1 MDEEISGI
9 KISEFPDA
17 PSISNSDVVTGLHDN
32 DNANFTF
39 ARIMAWLRA
48 AVADFFVPNS
58 RKVNNKA
65 LSADISLTA
74 SDVGARGADWMPT
87 AAQVGARPDNWV
99 PTAPQVGAVPVE
111 AVGVAGGVPNLDE
124 IGRVPA
130 SQLPPYPTVPSASTA
145 NPQMDG
151 TASPGSTGNWADG
164 GHVHPTDTTRAAA
177 ALEINGHPLT
187 GNFDLTAADVGAL
200 ASGGTAVAA
209 GTLAPQH
216 KIFGSGLASGWYAFA
231 EITISNNLSRTYD
244 ILIDSTYHLSS
255 VTYQSGILRVYFSRT
270 SAGVNTANVKWLAT
284 QFPLDNVRWVEE
296 SVSGSGK
303 LTLYIYKAA
312 NASGSLTFRC
322 LSATDREG
330 DAVAPPTWVST
341 AVEEPAQAA
350 AASGYLYNQ
359 AASAANDGNGN
370 NIADGVLRY
379 SSAAVSAGTGQQ
391 ILSISDAKITADY
404 VLAEISFADPEYITG
419 AGSWSSAAG
428 SFTLTGTAT
437 AATTADILLV
447 RKGN

>member
-17 PSISNSDVVTGLHDN
+17 PSINNSDVVTGLHDN

-48 AVADFFVPNS
+48 SVADFFVPNS

-74 SDVGARGADWMPT
+74 SDVGARGDDWIPT
-87 AAQVGARPDNWV
+87 AAQVGARPDTWV
-99 PTAPQVGAVPVE
+99 PTAAQVGAVPVE

-124 IGRVPA
+124 IGRVPV

-151 TASPGSTGNWADG
+151 TPSPGSTGEWADG
-164 GHVHPTDTTRAAA
+164 GHIHPTDTSRAAA

-187 GNFDLTAADVGAL
+187 GDFDLTAADVGAL
-200 ASGGTAVAA
+200 ASNGTAVLSNAIAA
-209 GTLAPQH
+209 RHA
-216 KIFGSGLASGWYAFA
+216 ISGEAGWYKF
-231 EITISNNLSRTYD
+231 LSIPYVNGGSRDLWIMINTGN
-244 ILIDSTYHLSS
+244 SASER
-255 VTYQSGILRVYFSRT
+255 SGILAIHMQSSLYGT
-270 SAGVNTANVKWLAT
+270 DIPYVNLDVAHMPKDWVRYENVA
-284 QFPLDNVRWVEE
+284 E
-296 SVSGSGK
+296 SGQRY
-303 LTLYIYKAA
+303 LTLYIRKD
-312 NASGSLTFRC
+312 SGAQGQMQFYVLY
-322 LSATDREG
+322 
-330 DAVAPPTWVST
+330 AVNHTGTVLGNLVWSSDGPSGNPP
-341 AVEEPAQAA
+341 A
-350 AASGYLYNQ
+350 
-359 AASAANDGNGN
+359 
-370 NIADGVLRY
+370 
-379 SSAAVSAGTGQQ
+379 AAVSATSNTFTDATRILYFPAQAVSAGSAQQ
-391 ILSISDAKITADY
+391 LISITDADITENH
-404 VLAEISFADPEYITG
+404 VLAEITFADPAYITG
-419 AGSWSSAAG
+419 GGSWASTAG